1 MAAASGTV
9 TTAAKISG
17 IGGAALGG
25 FTAVKGMVDI
35 GRGQHKI
42 NKNTDLLG
50 TKDRGKDLET
60 MNERV
65 KLRQKIE
72 KGKDMRRGGIYDTI
86 SGGLSTAAGVATA
99 TGLGAP
105 IGLGLGL
112 ASMAVS
118 GAGAIHG
125 YAEQNGRDKKA
136 RRMRSIDEIKSD
148 KIERNQ
154 AREEKIGGSIF
165 NPLNWKAKFER
176 ATGLGDTD
184 DKKIGTQGV
193 DSKES
198 SALLDSYA
206 LNKRKEYEKEGYNYS
221 NFDGKGEGDINRS
234 ISKTK
239 VSETRNLNRN
249 DSWKPWNWGVDKKTS
264 SSTKEIDS
272 EDIMFNKSMH
282 SKEVTKRN
290 EEEIKGREKWWHW
303 GKKKEEK
310 KKDDLE

>member
-1 MAAASGTV
+1 M
-9 TTAAKISG
+9 K
-17 IGGAALGG
+17 
-25 FTAVKGMVDI
+25 
-35 GRGQHKI
+35 
-42 NKNTDLLG
+42 
-50 TKDRGKDLET
+50 
-60 MNERV
+60 
-65 KLRQKIE
+65 
-72 KGKDMRRGGIYDTI
+72 RGGIYDTI

-136 RRMRSIDEIKSD
+136 RRMRSIDEIKAD